1 MSLGVRMGLIVI
13 CAMGGKNCNIILIRI
28 RLQNVWKLSVGKD
41 NVLTIIPKKRGE
53 LSRRML
59 PVDVSSMLLEIG
71 LLKEFLSLKLNRV
84 LYPDYK

>member
-1 MSLGVRMGLIVI
+1 
-13 CAMGGKNCNIILIRI
+13 MGGKNCNIILIRI
-28 RLQNVWKLSVGKD
+28 RLRNVWKLSVGKD

-71 LLKEFLSLKLNRV
+71 LLKEFLSLKVNRV